1 MTARD
6 DIGRISVFS
15 GCLPG
20 WSPRKVID
28 VAVSLGFSK
37 VEWASGPG
45 QAIDRP
51 EAGSELQELCERAGV
66 HSVGLS
72 VQDPE
77 ITFATPESAADHVA
91 LAIKLGAPQV
101 RLLAP
106 PYRGGLLHREQQR
119 ARAGVDYLVD
129 AAESSGI
136 TVLVET
142 SPATLAPGPDLAAA
156 LVEQHP
162 PERVGVLYDP
172 GNMAIEGY
180 VAAELAIARL
190 GSYLRHVHVKNIAWS
205 RHGTKWRWRH
215 ATLATGILEWR
226 AIVQRLAAAQYGGL
240 FSIDHLG
247 GEVSAA
253 QLGSESA
260 FLRALVTEKVTP
272 VDLPATPAAG
282 GGRPR

>member
-1 MTARD
+1 MNGGGDAD
-6 DIGRISVFS
+6 RISVFS

-20 WSPRKVID
+20 WSPREVIE

-37 VEWASGPG
+37 VEWASGRG

-51 EAGSELQELCERAGV
+51 QAGSEVRELCECAGV
-66 HSVGLS
+66 HSVGVS

-91 LAIKLGAPQV
+91 LAIALGAPQV
-101 RLLAP
+101 RLHAP
-106 PYRGGLLHREQQR
+106 PYQGGLLHREQQR

-129 AAESSGI
+129 AAASVGI
-136 TVLVET
+136 AVLVET

-156 LVEQHP
+156 LVEHHP
-162 PERVGVLYDP
+162 PQRVGVLYDP

-180 VAAELAIARL
+180 VAPALAIGRL
-190 GSYLRHVHVKNIAWS
+190 GDYLRHVHVKNIAWS
-205 RHGTKWRWRH
+205 RRGTKWRWRH
-215 ATLATGILEWR
+215 ATLATGILDWR

-247 GEVSAA
+247 GDVSAA

-260 FLRALVTEKVTP
+260 FLRALVTEKLTP
-272 VDLPATPAAG
+272 VDSPTTPAAAG
-282 GGRPR
+282 GGHT